1 MEIFVGGDKI
11 QGARRGDSD
20 MLKYCLENDEGV
32 KDCIVEVFNVRDH
45 GLAHVVLS
53 WVEDDDY
60 GAATE
65 RYERRRRTSHTIV
78 S

>member
-1 MEIFVGGDKI
+1 MSGGNNNDVAIMEIFAGEDKI

-32 KDCIVEVFNVRDH
+32 KDCMVEVFNSRDH

-53 WVEDDDY
+53 W
-60 GAATE
+60 G
-65 RYERRRRTSHTIV
+65 
-78 S
+78 